1 MSLFKKKK
9 NKNVTSREEINAELE
24 TESLK
29 KSHSSWSN
37 FLLTILSIV
46 TILGV
51 SAFWLTL
58 GYMKEMKLLTFI
70 LSIIAS
76 LVIVSLSMVC
86 FKNFKR

>member
-37 FLLTILSIV
+37 FLLTILSIDLNFPY
-46 TILGV
+46 I
-51 SAFWLTL
+51 F
-58 GYMKEMKLLTFI
+58 LLSQLPI
-70 LSIIAS
+70 VKKS
-76 LVIVSLSMVC
+76 LIQ
-86 FKNFKR
+86 R